1 MLMKVL
7 AVFSDLFVQSR
18 ITELVARTNG
28 QVEFASNAEHVRRV
42 LATFQP
48 DLIVLDL
55 SSSEYDAFSIAQ
67 EIRAKSQGKL
77 FGVFPHVRKDLK
89 TKADSTG
96 FDFVVPNS
104 GFLTI
109 LSRTMSRELKQ
120 D

>member
-1 MLMKVL
+1 MKVL

-28 QVEFASNAEHVRRV
+28 QVEFATNAEHVKKL
-42 LATFQP
+42 LATYQP
-48 DLIVLDL
+48 DLTVLDL

-67 EIRAKSQGKL
+67 EIRAKSYGKL
-77 FGVFPHVRKDLK
+77 FGIFPHVRKDLK
-89 TKADSTG
+89 TRADLAG

-109 LSRTMSRELKQ
+109 LGRTLSRELKQ
-120 D
+120 G